1 VTNTAKIGKGAAV
14 PEQSSYQLIVTVKGA
29 DGAPLAAESVDEVR
43 VTLRDVASDTIVNAR
58 DAVDML
64 GSGEASVD
72 AGTLAIQFA
81 PADMAAVGAA
91 QFQQRRATLDVR
103 LVGGARATHEVL
115 FYVQAL
121 TDVS

>member
-1 VTNTAKIGKGAAV
+1 MTNTAKIGKGAAV

-29 DGAPLAAESVDEVR
+29 DGAPLVADNVEEVR
-43 VTLRDVASDTIVNAR
+43 VTLRDVASGDVVNAR
-58 DAVDML
+58 DAVDMF
-64 GSGEASVD
+64 GSGEATID
-72 AGTLAIQFA
+72 AGALTIQFA
-81 PADMAAVGAA
+81 PDDMPAVGSA

-121 TDVS
+121 ADVS